1 MEVEKK
7 RSKGGFLNLFDWNG
21 KSRKK
26 LFSASSES
34 SGLKHGKE
42 YVESFSKPGL
52 YRVGKDPLPSDVE
65 VDESGTATTSSKQGS
80 NDWNCASSVTSDEGC
95 GVRAPGVVARLMGL
109 DSLPAS
115 TASEPSSALLFDS
128 QSLKASQHERSGRN
142 LWSDF
147 YATEYINVPK
157 KLDRFSWNLVEPR
170 TQEVPCHPIE
180 RFQTEALP
188 PKSAKSIPVPQHKL
202 LSPIKSPGFIP
213 PKNAAYV
220 MEAASKI
227 IEASPQPSARSK
239 VSPVGPSSIPL
250 RIRDLKEKMEAVR
263 KASRPEGPK
272 EASDLR
278 YMKGLPSDRR
288 HNGSGNVPVAKASVD
303 SEKQSYRDMRNKGK
317 SLSLEEQAKVNV
329 QRREGSTSSSNRSF
343 MNQKEQNEVKQNQFS
358 KSRSGTQRPMHKRT
372 SVDNTRTALKQNNQK
387 QNCVSNRDKMTS
399 KGMVPN
405 QPTRRMRPPDG
416 SSGPSKTVNKT
427 ILSSEIGSRKMGSR
441 ATATGKKFPLS
452 TRKNVYGKLRSVHR
466 DVRSEETVSNEAYI
480 GEDERSVKCNV
491 SRNGCTNFG
500 SDNRNQGMDVISF
513 TFTSPLKRSF
523 SELQSPQVT
532 SINNCFCIDSFGNN
546 DEQFYPENFT
556 LSSPGLNV
564 IGGDALSVLLEQK
577 LQELSC
583 KVESSQRNQSS
594 EVTSGSSMSCLQDM
608 ISSVASTTSR
618 GKGFKFGLTK
628 DKTHSTYDNG
638 CLSVEVNQQWQ
649 GSEGVEECS
658 SSIRNSATGKEFD
671 RRLSPVSV
679 FEHSFESRTC
689 TDNRSSTNGSDSERC
704 SLAQVQDQGSSF
716 SSYGVSEFLDSASSA
731 STGDASGKSTTVI
744 SGSYYFNQ
752 TNDWELEYVRY
763 ILSNV
768 DLEMEDFALGDAQHV
783 ITPSLFDH
791 LENQEQEEYLKLE
804 QKIMF
809 DCVNE
814 TLQFRCKQIFVGSGK
829 AWDRLT
835 TLSQRKGRL
844 AEELYKEISGCKNMV
859 ELMGDELVDKDMS
872 TQRGRWLDFEV
883 EALEEGLEIEKGI
896 LNCLVDELVS
906 DFLNF

>member
-42 YVESFSKPGL
+42 YMESFSKPGL
-52 YRVGKDPLPSDVE
+52 YRVE
-65 VDESGTATTSSKQGS
+65 VDESGTATTLSNKGS

-115 TASEPSSALLFDS
+115 TAPEPSSALLFDS

-142 LWSDF
+142 LCSDF

-170 TQEVPCHPIE
+170 TQGVPCHPIK

-188 PKSAKSIPVPQHKL
+188 PKSAKAIPVPQHKL
-202 LSPIKSPGFIP
+202 LSPVKSPGFIP

-227 IEASPQPSARSK
+227 IEASPRPSARSK
-239 VSPVGPSSIPL
+239 VSSVGPSSIPL
-250 RIRDLKEKMEAVR
+250 RIRDLKEKMEAVH

-278 YMKGLPSDRR
+278 YVKGLPSDRR
-288 HNGSGNVPVAKASVD
+288 QNGSGNVPVSKASVD

-317 SLSLEEQAKVNV
+317 SPSLAEQAKVNV
-329 QRREGSTSSSNRSF
+329 QRREGSTSSSNKSI

-358 KSRSGTQRPMHKRT
+358 KSRSTTQRPMHKRT
-372 SVDNTRTALKQNNQK
+372 SIDNTRTALKQNNQK
-387 QNCVSNRDKMTS
+387 QNCVSNREKMTS

-416 SSGPSKTVNKT
+416 SSGPSKAVNKT

-441 ATATGKKFPLS
+441 ATATGKEFSLS
-452 TRKNVYGKLRSVHR
+452 TRKNVCGNLRSVHQ
-466 DVRSEETVSNEAYI
+466 DVRSEETVFDEAYI

-491 SRNGCTNFG
+491 SRNGCTNLG
-500 SDNRNQGMDVISF
+500 ADNRNQGMDVISF

-532 SINNCFCIDSFGNN
+532 SINNSYCIDSFGNN
-546 DEQFYPENFT
+546 DEQFYAENFT

-594 EVTSGSSMSCLQDM
+594 EVTSGSSTSCLQDM
-608 ISSVASTTSR
+608 VSSVASTTSR
-618 GKGFKFGLTK
+618 CKGFKFGLTK
-628 DKTHSTYDNG
+628 HKTHSTYDNG

-649 GSEGVEECS
+649 GSEGVEECI

-679 FEHSFESRTC
+679 FEHSFESR
-689 TDNRSSTNGSDSERC
+689 STNGSDTERC

-731 STGDASGKSTTVI
+731 STGDASGKSTTII

-768 DLEMEDFALGDAQHV
+768 DLEMEEFALGDAQHV

-791 LENQEQEEYLKLE
+791 LDNQEQEEYLKLE
-804 QKIMF
+804 QKILF

-814 TLQFRCKQIFVGSGK
+814 TLQFRCKQIFVGSRK

-859 ELMGDELVDKDMS
+859 ELIGDELVDKDMS
-872 TQRGRWLDFEV
+872 TQRGKWLDFEV
-883 EALEEGLEIEKGI
+883 EAFEEGLEIEKGI

-906 DFLNF
+906 DFFNF

>member
-1 MEVEKK
+1 MEVEKR

-34 SGLKHGKE
+34 SGLKQGKE
-42 YVESFSKPGL
+42 NVESFQNSGL
-52 YRVGKDPLPSDVE
+52 CRVE
-65 VDESGTATTSSKQGS
+65 VDESGTGTTSSNKGS
-80 NDWNCASSVTSDEGC
+80 GEWNCASSVTSDEGSKA
-95 GVRAPGVVARLMGL
+95 RAPGVVARLMGL
-109 DSLPAS
+109 DSLPAL
-115 TASEPSSALLFDS
+115 TAPDPEPSSAQLFDS
-128 QSLKASQHERSGRN
+128 QSLKASQYERSGRN
-142 LWSDF
+142 LWSDL
-147 YATEYINVPK
+147 YAMEYINVPK

-170 TQEVPCHPIE
+170 TQGVPSHPIE

-188 PKSAKSIPVPQHKL
+188 PKSAKSIPVTHHKL
-202 LSPIKSPGFIP
+202 LSPIKNPGFIP

-227 IEASPQPSARSK
+227 IEASPRASARSK
-239 VSPVGPSSIPL
+239 MSSVGPSSIPL
-250 RIRDLKEKMEAVR
+250 RIRDLKEKMEAVH
-263 KASRPEGPK
+263 KASGPERPK
-272 EASDLR
+272 EASDFR
-278 YMKGLPSDRR
+278 YMKGLPSDRC
-288 HNGSGNVPVAKASVD
+288 HNGSDNVPVAKASVD
-303 SEKQSYRDMRNKGK
+303 SEKQSYRDVRNKGK
-317 SLSLEEQAKVNV
+317 SVSLAEQAKVNI
-329 QRREGSTSSSNRSF
+329 QKGEGSTSCRNRSF

-358 KSRSGTQRPMHKRT
+358 KSKSSTQRSMHKRT
-372 SVDNTRTALKQNNQK
+372 SIESARTALKQNNQK

-399 KGMVPN
+399 KSMVPN
-405 QPTRRMRPPDG
+405 QPTRRMRPPNG
-416 SSGPSKTVNKT
+416 STGPMKTVNKT
-427 ILSSEIGSRKMGSR
+427 IGSSEIGSRKLASR
-441 ATATGKKFPLS
+441 ATANGKEFSLS
-452 TRKNVYGKLRSVHR
+452 TRKNVSGKIRSVHQ
-466 DVRSEETVSNEAYI
+466 DDHSEETVSDDSYI
-480 GEDERSVKCNV
+480 GGDERSVKCNV
-491 SRNGCTNFG
+491 SRNGCSNLGT
-500 SDNRNQGMDVISF
+500 DNRNQGMDVISF

-523 SELQSPQVT
+523 SELQSPGQLT
-532 SINNCFCIDSFGNN
+532 SINNSFYIDSSAHN
-546 DEQFYPENFT
+546 DQQFHPENFT

-594 EVTSGSSMSCLQDM
+594 EVTSGSSTSCLQDM
-608 ISSVASTTSR
+608 VSSVASTTSR

-628 DKTHSTYDNG
+628 HKTHSTYDNG

-649 GSEGVEECS
+649 GSEGVEECI

-679 FEHSFESRTC
+679 FEHSFESR
-689 TDNRSSTNGSDSERC
+689 STNGSDTERC

-731 STGDASGKSTTVI
+731 STGDASGKSTTII

-768 DLEMEDFALGDAQHV
+768 DLEMEEFALGDAQHV

-791 LENQEQEEYLKLE
+791 LDNQEQEEYLKLE
-804 QKIMF
+804 QKILF

-814 TLQFRCKQIFVGSGK
+814 TLQFRCKQIFVGSRK

-859 ELMGDELVDKDMS
+859 ELIGDELVDKDMS
-872 TQRGRWLDFEV
+872 TQRGKWLDFEV
-883 EALEEGLEIEKGI
+883 EAFEEGLEIEKGI